1 MAFVY
6 PTTECEDYRLIR
18 LPRYHR
24 QSEETFLK
32 VGCRRCSVCDEE
44 KMEAKQKKWSSRLRE
59 MMLYYQENG
68 DRVLFKTFT
77 VHDYMYPDYK
87 MLKEWLGQTMNA
99 LRIRANRAHGKG
111 CLKYWIVLEYGE
123 QTGRIHAHAFFF
135 LKKEVVWAP
144 LHRWLND
151 YWTGH
156 YRAYV
161 ENTKVVNNARMAA
174 NYATKYAVKQIG
186 YNRDRMMSSHFGWTE
201 FMKERRKQW
210 LGLEGTEDGCA
221 VWVALEV
228 PDVDEAAAAAST
240 GDVGLIKRAML
251 KFMNGFRKVGTLR
264 LDRDVL
270 HPFQASVLDYR
281 GDICDWARS
290 KNEGTGMSI
299 MKDTLVWVPD
309 IAKLGYII
317 QLRSARLWQVFVREA
332 GLPLSMLT
340 LS

>member
-1 MAFVY
+1 MAIVY
-6 PTTECEDYRLIR
+6 PTTKCESSRLIR
-18 LPRYHR
+18 LPRYHEE
-24 QSEETFLK
+24 SEETFLK
-32 VGCRRCSVCDEE
+32 IGCRHCLVCEE
-44 KMEAKQKKWSSRLRE
+44 ERREAKQKKWSSRLRE
-59 MMLYYQENG
+59 MMLYYQESG

-135 LKKEVVWAP
+135 LKKDVVWAP
-144 LHRWLND
+144 LHRWLNN

-156 YRAYV
+156 YQAYV
-161 ENTKVVNNARMAA
+161 ESTKVVNNARMAA
-174 NYATKYAVKQIG
+174 NYATKYAIKQIG
-186 YNRDRMMSSHFGWTE
+186 YNRDRMMSSQFGWTE
-201 FMKERRKQW
+201 FMEERRKQW
-210 LGLEGTEDGCA
+210 LGLEDVDGCA
-221 VWVALEV
+221 VWVGLEV
-228 PDVDEAAAAAST
+228 PDMDEAAAAAST

-251 KFMNGFRKVGTLR
+251 NFQCGFRKVGTLR

-270 HPFQASVLDYR
+270 HPFQASVLDFR
-281 GDICDWARS
+281 GAICDWEKLS
-290 KNEGTGMSI
+290 KERTGMWTV
-299 MKDTLVWVPD
+299 KDTLVWVPD
-309 IAKLGYII
+309 TAKLGSII
-317 QLRSARLWQVFVREA
+317 QLRLERLWQAFVREH